1 MENLKESETET
12 SKLKLMDPHTSYSQ
26 MMKEALHYF
35 KKITS
40 KTSLKGNSILILH
53 LTNIESIGLTQ
64 GIPADGVDILLRLAL
79 SGNLAE
85 SVNTRILKCLVPA
98 TELQQDCVVAAV
110 SLFCTG
116 RTTTGTRILFIR
128 WLISVFDLIP
138 FKDVLSSLYN
148 FFFCLLHDDKLC
160 PSLCH
165 LLYLLTRKEHVKA
178 YRVRCLLELQS
189 RKGMQPYIL
198 GLLSIYKMFCPQLV
212 SLTLPS
218 RIKMYFKNSN
228 LLFTSELKTIIRMN
242 SGDPVRD
249 YKLVLGERKNPPS
262 RAVKRKWNSNPH
274 VPVSSSTVW
283 SSNSNSFTSSN
294 TTCPMEKIQTFSQL
308 LENILKLELPAQMG
322 CVIQSPLLLNF
333 INCINED
340 DSLLR
345 LNYWLAFTLH
355 EECAWY
361 TGQKHNKQEVEA
373 FLNTVIHT
381 QEFLQEGLS
390 GTEEFL
396 HKCLP
401 RWNGIY
407 CTQILQLISWI
418 PLYSFSDIEGV
429 LFETLVQLFVSSSL
443 SFKIDVLKT
452 LKDLLQNW
460 LVKYSVCPDH
470 RSADPNDTMSGLM
483 TTVEDLIQFTGR
495 LCTLGIH
502 FHKRPL
508 LLHIILDFYKLV
520 SDVYVRFNLPLI
532 VLPPPAVFYAGL
544 LCTDSV
550 NLNQL
555 CYIMYRYRDNLL
567 TAKMNEQLKT
577 SQVLLN
583 ISSQTFQVY
592 NQYLTAMVGCLW
604 TSQAFT
610 HDNHPQGI
618 KMKPELLE
626 TAGVPTY
633 KRTFNIVFH
642 PALFGFAAAFL
653 RDRLS
658 EDKMFELHLL
668 KGQYWDTY
676 IEFLYCEGMTDLK
689 LFLET
694 SVNRV
699 SSKRKEEHEL
709 QS

>member
-1 MENLKESETET
+1 
-12 SKLKLMDPHTSYSQ
+12 
-26 MMKEALHYF
+26 
-35 KKITS
+35 
-40 KTSLKGNSILILH
+40 
-53 LTNIESIGLTQ
+53 
-64 GIPADGVDILLRLAL
+64 
-79 SGNLAE
+79 
-85 SVNTRILKCLVPA
+85 
-98 TELQQDCVVAAV
+98 
-110 SLFCTG
+110 
-116 RTTTGTRILFIR
+116 
-128 WLISVFDLIP
+128 
-138 FKDVLSSLYN
+138 
-148 FFFCLLHDDKLC
+148 
-160 PSLCH
+160 
-165 LLYLLTRKEHVKA
+165 
-178 YRVRCLLELQS
+178 
-189 RKGMQPYIL
+189 
-198 GLLSIYKMFCPQLV
+198 
-212 SLTLPS
+212 
-218 RIKMYFKNSN
+218 
-228 LLFTSELKTIIRMN
+228 
-242 SGDPVRD
+242 
-249 YKLVLGERKNPPS
+249 
-262 RAVKRKWNSNPH
+262 
-274 VPVSSSTVW
+274 
-283 SSNSNSFTSSN
+283 
-294 TTCPMEKIQTFSQL
+294 MEKIQTFSQL

-333 INCINED
+333 INCVNED

-373 FLNTVIHT
+373 FLNTVIRT

-418 PLYSFSDIEGV
+418 PLYSFSDIESL
-429 LFETLVQLFVSSSL
+429 LFETLIQLFVSSSL

-452 LKDLLQNW
+452 LKELLRNW

-470 RSADPNDTMSGLM
+470 SSADKNDTMSGLM
-483 TTVEDLIQFTGR
+483 TSVDDLIQFTGR

-502 FHKRPL
+502 LHNSPL

-532 VLPPPAVFYAGL
+532 VLPPPTVFYTGL

-555 CYIMYRYRDNLL
+555 CYIMCRYRENLL
-567 TAKMNEQLKT
+567 NAKKNEQHKT

-583 ISSQTFQVY
+583 ISSQTFQLY

-610 HDNHPQGI
+610 QDNHPQGI
-618 KMKPELLE
+618 KLKPELLE
-626 TAGVPTY
+626 KAGVPTY
-633 KRTFNIVFH
+633 KKTFNMVFH
-642 PALFGFAAAFL
+642 PALLSFAATFL

-668 KGQYWDTY
+668 KGRYWDAY
-676 IEFLYCEGMTDLK
+676 IEFLYSEGMTDLK
-689 LFLET
+689 LFIEI